1 MYQQP
6 LKNRNDVY
14 EIDLLKIVTNT
25 NKFFLN
31 DLQTKYIGSNLD
43 DIPEVKLFFSIDVV
57 NFISKQCTTK
67 LQNVDYLKRDIIIP
81 DKRIIEVMNTVFLS
95 FVPGKGF
102 DAKQF
107 TPVQYVESMIKQ
119 TIERIVYDV
128 ENTLLLE
135 QCNMQKTVWTSV
147 LGDFNNHK
155 LRSHAPIKI
164 NNRHPNRMQFNMHY

>member
-6 LKNRNDVY
+6 LKNRIDVFN
-14 EIDLLKIVTNT
+14 IDLLKIVTEK

-31 DLQTKYIGSNLD
+31 DLQHKYIGSNFD
-43 DIPEVKLFFSIDVV
+43 DNPQVKLFFSTDVV
-57 NFISKQCTTK
+57 NFISQQCTSR
-67 LQNVDYLKRDIIIP
+67 LEHVDFLKRDIIVP

-102 DAKQF
+102 DAKQY
-107 TPVQYVESMIKQ
+107 TPNQYVESMIQQ

-135 QCNMQKTVWTSV
+135 QCNQKKTVWTSV
-147 LGDFNNHK
+147 LGDFNQHQ

-164 NNRHPNRMQFNMHY
+164 NNKHPNRMQFNMHY